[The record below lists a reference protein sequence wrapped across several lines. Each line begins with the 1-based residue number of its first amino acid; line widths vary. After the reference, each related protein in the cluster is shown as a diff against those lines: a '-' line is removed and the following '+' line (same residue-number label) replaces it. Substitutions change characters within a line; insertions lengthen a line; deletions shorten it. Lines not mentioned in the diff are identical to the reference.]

1 MATTKHPRNSPS
13 AQQNTKNP
21 NKSAPF
27 TPPPPVHNLS
37 TTCGQNVNNPK
48 PAKPSYF
55 KLRIPTS
62 LYARATACADAVQTP
77 IARWLRLAQSHPSA
91 HDPTIPAIF
100 CANEPRTIASI
111 EHPTPNIS
119 PGDHITR
126 IARAVAF
133 CEHRRP
139 KPFSTN
145 LREGVDYLVA
155 NQTE

>member
-1 MATTKHPRNSPS
+1 MKNTPRNSPS
-13 AQQNTKNP
+13 APQNPQNP
-21 NKSAPF
+21 NKTAHF

-37 TTCGQNVNNPK
+37 ITCEQNVNNPK
-48 PAKPSYF
+48 PAKPTYF
-55 KLRIPTS
+55 KLRIPSS

-91 HDPTIPAIF
+91 QDATIPAFF

-111 EHPTPNIS
+111 EHQTPNIS
-119 PGDHITR
+119 PGDHIIR

-133 CEHRRP
+133 CESRRP

-155 NQTE
+155 KQTE